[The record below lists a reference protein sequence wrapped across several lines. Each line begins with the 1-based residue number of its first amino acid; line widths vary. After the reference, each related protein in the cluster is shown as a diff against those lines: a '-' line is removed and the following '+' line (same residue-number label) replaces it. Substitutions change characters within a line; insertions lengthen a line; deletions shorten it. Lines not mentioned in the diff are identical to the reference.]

1 MRKTSTLQSAQALAL
16 AAVCAIEVGA
26 SGLVQA
32 QAPAPVA
39 PAPAQ
44 APAQPPPAAAPTTPP
59 SAAAPAAPPVA
70 APVQAA
76 PGAASPA
83 APVPGSTTEIT
94 PPPADPSAPAL
105 PEAAE
110 PTSPPA
116 YVEPLQAP
124 AEPAT
129 IEAAPTID
137 EQLALEPKSKVPSY
151 VMWAVGGASLI
162 TGAVLGISALTAK
175 SDFDDKPSY
184 DAADKVE
191 GRAVAA
197 DIALGLSAVLL
208 VTGTVFYFLPDAQ
221 APRPTAQNPKRPTAR
236 WQVAPMLGRT
246 NGGALSVQF

>member
-1 MRKTSTLQSAQALAL
+1 
-16 AAVCAIEVGA
+16 
-26 SGLVQA
+26 
-32 QAPAPVA
+32 
-39 PAPAQ
+39 
-44 APAQPPPAAAPTTPP
+44 
-59 SAAAPAAPPVA
+59 
-70 APVQAA
+70 
-76 PGAASPA
+76 
-83 APVPGSTTEIT
+83 
-94 PPPADPSAPAL
+94 L

-124 AEPAT
+124 AEPVT

-137 EQLALEPKSKVPSY
+137 EQLALEPKSRVPSY

-208 VTGTVFYFLPDAQ
+208 VTGTVFYFLPEAQ

-246 NGGALSVQF
+246 NGGALSIQF